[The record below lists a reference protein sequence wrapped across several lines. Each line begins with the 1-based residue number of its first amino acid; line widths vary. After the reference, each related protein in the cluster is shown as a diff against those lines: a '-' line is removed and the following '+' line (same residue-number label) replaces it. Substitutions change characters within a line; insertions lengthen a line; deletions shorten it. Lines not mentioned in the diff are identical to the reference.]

1 MTFPP
6 HLIQHSHLSQA
17 ARLAAAMHTHRT
29 FLVQHTKTTPLIRG
43 TTKTPGFHE
52 LHLKQGLSYTEITER
67 NHAKPPPDKP
77 SWKHWVAPP
86 SELRVLFKLSV
97 ISVNGTVAFT
107 HDIDVHMAYFLH

>member
-29 FLVQHTKTTPLIRG
+29 FLVQHTKTAPLIGG

-52 LHLKQGLSYTEITER
+52 LHLKQVLSYTEITEEPCKTSAR
-67 NHAKPPPDKP
+67 QAELEALGG
-77 SWKHWVAPP
+77 S
-86 SELRVLFKLSV
+86 SE
-97 ISVNGTVAFT
+97 
-107 HDIDVHMAYFLH
+107 